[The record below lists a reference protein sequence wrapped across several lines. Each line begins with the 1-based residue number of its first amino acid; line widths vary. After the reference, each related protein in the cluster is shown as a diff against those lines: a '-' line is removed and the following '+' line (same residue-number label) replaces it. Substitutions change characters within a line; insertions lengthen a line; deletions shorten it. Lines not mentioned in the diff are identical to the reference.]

1 MNHMEIEKSE
11 GQGVSRR
18 TPCHEGKQDMH
29 RTSNEHVTSS
39 IDTKYSTGISDHQG
53 LSYKRHTRLQTKYI
67 TTVTA
72 ISGCSVA
79 HGS

>member
-18 TPCHEGKQDMH
+18 TLCHEGKQ

-39 IDTKYSTGISDHQG
+39 IGTKHSTGFNAHKDQTTNDICF
-53 LSYKRHTRLQTKYI
+53 YKQNI
-67 TTVTA
+67 
-72 ISGCSVA
+72 
-79 HGS
+79 

>member
-18 TPCHEGKQDMH
+18 TLCHEGKQDMQ

-39 IDTKYSTGISDHQG
+39 RGTKHSTGFNDHQG
-53 LSYKRHTRLQTKYI
+53 PNYK
-67 TTVTA
+67 
-72 ISGCSVA
+72 
-79 HGS
+79 